1 MARTR
6 LVSTPIRWPITLVLD
21 ANILVRAALG
31 PRARGIVER
40 HAADAGFFVPAC
52 CVDEAREHLPDIER
66 KRGWDAE
73 PVMAALVAVLEML
86 QVVDA
91 GLYATRAG

>member
-1 MARTR
+1 MSATVR
-6 LVSTPIRWPITLVLD
+6 PLVLD

-52 CVDEAREHLPDIER
+52 CVDEGPRTAIFSGSAWRLGRAPESNAASRHRRHDPSAGGGV
-66 KRGWDAE
+66 RG
-73 PVMAALVAVLEML
+73 VGS
-86 QVVDA
+86 
-91 GLYATRAG
+91 GL